1 MRIAALSFRL
11 GEADGVSVESDKW
24 AKAWAHLGCDV
35 VTVAGSGRADRL
47 VPGLAWGAAAPPARA
62 EVDGALADVDLVVV
76 ENLLSL
82 PLQPSAS
89 AVVADVLR
97 GRPAILRHHDLPWQR
112 PRFADAPPPPDDPAW
127 AHVTINRRSAAQL
140 AERCRIEAVTIYN
153 RFMVD
158 PPRVDRA
165 AARAALGLA
174 PDGLLV
180 LQPTRAIERK
190 DVPAG
195 VRLAEALGAAY
206 WLTGPAEEGYG
217 QVLASVLDAA
227 RVPVLH
233 RPVAPGQMHL
243 AYAAC
248 DIVAFPSTAEG
259 FGNPVIESAVH
270 RRPLAVADYPVLREL
285 AEFGFRWFPA
295 ASPSA
300 WRSVD
305 DSALSANGELARR
318 HFSLADLPAAL
329 EALCQRQGW
338 KL

>member
-1 MRIAALSFRL
+1 MKVAALSFRL

-24 AKAWAHLGCDV
+24 VGAWAQLGCSV

-47 VPGLAWGAAAPPARA
+47 VPGLAWGSVAPCVRA
-62 EVDGALADVDLVVV
+62 EVEGALADVDLVVV

-82 PLQPSAS
+82 PLQPQAA

-112 PRFADAPPPPDDPAW
+112 PRFADAPPPPDDRAW
-127 AHVTINRRSAAQL
+127 AHVTINRMSAGQL
-140 AERCRIEAVTIYN
+140 RARCGVEAVTMYN
-153 RFMVD
+153 RFAVD
-158 PPRVDRA
+158 VGLTDRA
-165 AARAALGLA
+165 SARAGLGLSA
-174 PDGLLV
+174 DGLLV

-195 VRLAEALGAAY
+195 LRLAEALGAVY
-206 WLTGPAEEGYG
+206 WLTGPAEEGYEP
-217 QVLASVLDAA
+217 VLAEVLAGA
-227 RVPVLH
+227 SVPVLH
-233 RPVAPGQMHL
+233 RPVDDIAL

-248 DIVAFPSTAEG
+248 DVVAFPSTAEG

-285 AEFGFRWFPA
+285 AQFGFHWFPA
-295 ASPSA
+295 ASPA
-300 WRSVD
+300 LWRSID
-305 DSALSANGELARR
+305 GSALSTNAEVARR

-329 EALCQRQGW
+329 ERLCGRQGW
-338 KL
+338 AL